1 MPWQDLMRAILAMLL
16 LGAAVAVADEP
27 AVEEAAPLPE
37 AAAEEA
43 APLPE
48 AAAEEA
54 MPLAEAAAPGWSASA
69 DPEGYP
75 PAPHP
80 FPSHA
85 YNYYYPTPGND
96 MMPARMYLCP
106 RPIPLYVGYTYITY
120 QGLAP
125 HEFLYQHQRTYYRY
139 HPGSGTTVTWI
150 TWR

>member
-1 MPWQDLMRAILAMLL
+1 MAWKTLVHVAFALALL
-16 LGAAVAVADEP
+16 GGAAVAQEP
-27 AVEEAAPLPE
+27 ATLDEDVDLGAAPLETVEEP
-37 AAAEEA
+37 AATLVGPAWT
-43 APLPE
+43 AP
-48 AAAEEA
+48 
-54 MPLAEAAAPGWSASA
+54 A

-85 YNYYYPTPGND
+85 YNYYYPAPGND

-106 RPIPLYVGYTYITY
+106 RPVPLWVGYTYITY

-125 HEFLYQHQRTYYRY
+125 HEFLYKHHRGYYRY
-139 HPGSGTTVTWI
+139 HPGSGLTVTKI